1 MSKSNEEYLMIPNCG
16 NKDTAQELVIHLAEE
31 VAVDEILAENNE
43 DFSAS
48 LKAIHFYGSS
58 DYPSK
63 KWQKIG

>member
-1 MSKSNEEYLMIPNCG
+1 MIPSCG
-16 NKDTAQELVIHLAEE
+16 GQDTSEELVIHLAEE
-31 VAVDEILAENNE
+31 VAVDEILADNNE

-48 LKAIHFYGSS
+48 LKAIQFYGSS